1 MPKISII
8 IPCFNEE
15 RTIRKTLEAILAQT
29 YPLSEMEVVIADGL
43 STDRTREVI
52 HQFIM
57 EHPELAVRVVD
68 NPKRFI
74 PNGLNTAL
82 NHANGVYIA
91 RMDGHSVPDPNYIAL
106 AEEDLEAGR
115 GDNVGGVVD
124 ILPGN
129 EGWLAR
135 AISIATGHPLGVGDA
150 LYRFATQ
157 AGEVD
162 TVAFGV
168 YRRELFD
175 RIGGWDESLLI
186 NEDYELNTRIRQNG
200 GKIWLNPSIR
210 AAYFSRS
217 TLGTLSRQYFQYGL
231 WKWRMLKRYP
241 GSLRWRQALP
251 PVFVLGVI
259 LGGLLSIFAKAAF
272 LIWAG
277 VLGLYATILFL
288 AGILQAIRLRRLSM
302 CIGFPLAVACMHISW
317 GTGFLWSMITPIPR

>member
-124 ILPGN
+124 ILRVMRA
-129 EGWLAR
+129 GWR
-135 AISIATGHPLGVGDA
+135 GDFHCHGHPLGVGDA

-162 TVAFGV
+162 TVAFGFIAGNC
-168 YRRELFD
+168 LT
-175 RIGGWDESLLI
+175 GS
-186 NEDYELNTRIRQNG
+186 
-200 GKIWLNPSIR
+200 
-210 AAYFSRS
+210 AA
-217 TLGTLSRQYFQYGL
+217 G
-231 WKWRMLKRYP
+231 M
-241 GSLRWRQALP
+241 
-251 PVFVLGVI
+251 
-259 LGGLLSIFAKAAF
+259 KA
-272 LIWAG
+272 
-277 VLGLYATILFL
+277 
-288 AGILQAIRLRRLSM
+288 
-302 CIGFPLAVACMHISW
+302 C
-317 GTGFLWSMITPIPR
+317 